1 MRKSAISFFVAG
13 AFISMLSFSAA
24 PATAMTLPISAAKTV
39 VDHDGVV
46 KKIWYRGYH
55 RPYYRRYYRPYYGH
69 YYYYRPYR
77 YYARPYYYRPY
88 RYSGHYYYRP
98 YRYYRYW

>member
-1 MRKSAISFFVAG
+1 MRKSAISFFVVG
-13 AFISMLSFSAA
+13 AIISMLGLSTA
-24 PATAMTLPISAAKTV
+24 PASAMTLPMSAVKTV
-39 VDHDGVV
+39 AGHDGVV
-46 KKIWYRGYH
+46 KKVWYRGYY

-69 YYYYRPYR
+69 NYYYRPYR

-88 RYSGHYYYRP
+88 RYSGPYYYRP